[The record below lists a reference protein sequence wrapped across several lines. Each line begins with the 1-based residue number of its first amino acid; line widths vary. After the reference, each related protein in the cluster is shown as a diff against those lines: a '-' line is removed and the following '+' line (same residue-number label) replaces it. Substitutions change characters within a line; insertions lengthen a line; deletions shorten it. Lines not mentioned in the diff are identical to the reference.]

1 MVKENMVYIHIF
13 YRHNK
18 ILFLHKKNEILIF
31 SATWIDLEGTWLSE
45 ISQIEKE
52 NVASSYL

>member
-18 ILFLHKKNEILIF
+18 IFLHKKNEILIF